1 MQLSRAGEYAVRA
14 MLHLA
19 AINRQRVTQISEISK
34 TWSIP
39 ESFLR
44 KILQNLAR
52 SGLVTSARG
61 VGGGFVLA
69 CPADQI
75 TLLDVVE
82 AIEGK
87 TYLNQCL
94 VGPECCENR
103 SWCAVHVVWW
113 EAQNAFSTI
122 LKRKTL
128 ADLVNNPEFIEHFKL
143 LNGT

>member
-1 MQLSRAGEYAVRA
+1 MQLSKAGEYAVRA

-19 AINRQRVTQISEISK
+19 TINRKRVTQIAEISK
-34 TWSIP
+34 TWKIP

-52 SGLVTSARG
+52 AGLVTSARG

-69 CPADQI
+69 RAANSI
-75 TLLDVVE
+75 TLLNVVE

-94 VGPECCENR
+94 IGPESCENR
-103 SWCAVHVVWW
+103 SWCAVHVVWR
-113 EAQNAFSTI
+113 EAQNAFSAI
-122 LKRKTL
+122 LNGKTL
-128 ADLVNNPEFIEHFKL
+128 ADLVNNPEFADHFKIL
-143 LNGT
+143 TST